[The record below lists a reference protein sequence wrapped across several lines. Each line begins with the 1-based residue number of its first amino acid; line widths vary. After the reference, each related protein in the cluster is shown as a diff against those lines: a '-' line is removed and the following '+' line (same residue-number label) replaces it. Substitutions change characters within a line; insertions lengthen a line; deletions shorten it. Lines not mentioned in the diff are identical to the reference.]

1 MKFEVDLK
9 IVSHETMTIEADTPE
24 DVRKKLSMIPDYGV
38 DLEVEVMEVRDFMTG
53 EPA

>member
-9 IVSHETMTIEADTPE
+9 IISYETMTIEADTPE
-24 DVRKKLSMIPDYGV
+24 DVRNRLARIPDHGI
-38 DLEVEVMEVRDFMTG
+38 DLEVEVIEVRDFMTG